1 MKTAISVPDALFK
14 KVEEAAKKMGISRS
28 KLFSIAIYEFLHHHY
43 HENVTQRLNEI
54 YRKSEGSIEEGIEEI
69 QAHSIPGEDW

>member
-1 MKTAISVPDALFK
+1 MKTAISVPDNLFK

-28 KLFSIAIYEFLHHHY
+28 KLFSIAIQEFLCSHY
-43 HENVTQRLNEI
+43 HEKITQRLNEI
-54 YRKSEGSIEEGIEEI
+54 YQKGEGSIEEGIEEI